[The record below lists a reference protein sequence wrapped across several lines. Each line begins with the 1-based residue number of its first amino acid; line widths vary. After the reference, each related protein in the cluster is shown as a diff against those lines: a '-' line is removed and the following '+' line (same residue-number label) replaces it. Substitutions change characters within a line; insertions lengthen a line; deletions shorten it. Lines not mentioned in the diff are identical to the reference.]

1 MQLEKKIF
9 SGKFSDPN
17 KMAKWT
23 KPKNIKAYPSVQMY
37 LLFISHASFPN
48 KLIKVHMGK
57 IEEKRVQ
64 KITWEMYIY
73 DCR

>member
-23 KPKNIKAYPSVQMY
+23 KPKQ
-37 LLFISHASFPN
+37 ISRHIPQSRCTFSSYHMLHFPN
-48 KLIKVHMGK
+48 KSIKLHMGK
-57 IEEKRVQ
+57 IEGKRVH
-64 KITWEMYIY
+64 K
-73 DCR
+73 